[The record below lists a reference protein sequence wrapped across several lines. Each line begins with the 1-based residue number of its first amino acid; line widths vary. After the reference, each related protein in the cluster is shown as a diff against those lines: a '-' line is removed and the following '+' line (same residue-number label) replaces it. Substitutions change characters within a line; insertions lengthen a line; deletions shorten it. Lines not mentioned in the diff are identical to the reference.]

1 MPDPVELT
9 TGLQRREIEAY
20 LEGKCDPFHNDV
32 IKRGPGTKEKPTLI
46 PSAFTGRI
54 VGCICK

>member
-1 MPDPVELT
+1 MPDPLELT

-20 LEGKCDPFHNDV
+20 LEGKCDPFHNHV
-32 IKRGPGTKEKPTLI
+32 LKRGAGTKENPTLI
-46 PSAFTGRI
+46 PSAFAGRI